1 MSVTVQTGHTKS
13 ASGLSLVAENFQSGL
28 EEDVVVLL
36 QIYAASQDAKVLEK
50 ECMAIIKHALL
61 ETEGDAAERLDGT
74 LKEIN
79 GLLKGLLVSQSIEDI
94 HAILGIVDQHGVLH
108 VSHAGRA
115 EAYIVRAGGT
125 SQITEYTK
133 GKPTPAFVHI
143 ASGALEPR
151 DTLVFSTQR
160 LLRTVTPAQLAQF
173 AQRNDQLMDELTM
186 ALEGEKEKAALAVLR
201 MEGRATTK
209 ASKPL
214 PERSSRR
221 RQSAKGISS
230 KITAALSALIEPLR
244 RFTISID
251 WFGRL
256 RAIPERLL
264 KDLKNPQHRRRAHL
278 LILAS
283 AVVVFLLVWAVTNLT
298 TSSQRSQTR
307 TELKE
312 LMEQI
317 DTEIRTAENR
327 HLTGDLDSANA
338 ILQRAEE
345 RAKQVINNENG
356 LYRTEA
362 LDLLERIRMK
372 GEEMNNITR
381 LSPRVVVNLAAK
393 SPDIAAMGVVG
404 VGDGE
409 LVAYDRQ
416 DLYRVLLN
424 SVDDPDRLTEE
435 ELILDGT
442 YFERMQTLLFQTTG
456 NSIIEVIA
464 DQPTDIKTEDPAGWI
479 TGKALTTYLRFLYVL
494 SPENN
499 QIYKYE
505 RLSNRYAPPAEYN
518 INGDLSGAL
527 DFAIDGN
534 VFVLKEGG
542 QVVKLFRGEM
552 RPFSIRHLP
561 EGVLEKATKIFKVQE
576 GNLYFLVP
584 SLSRVVIVTDGAA
597 SGESSY
603 VKQYIL
609 EGDQVG
615 ELVDFY
621 VDPEE
626 LRLYVLDAKRVY
638 SIDLGTR

>member
-1 MSVTVQTGHTKS
+1 MQTGHTKS

>member
-1 MSVTVQTGHTKS
+1 VQTGHTKS